1 MIEENKGGYITIAYN
16 FDMLVKWTRKVKAQE
31 NNMKL
36 KEAKEILKQNGY
48 LIEGSYKDIIH
59 QRLGEIR
66 QKRDDNNKANNS
78 KQIKLGKI
86 MSKVYNEVKEFIDDL
101 ADELVSDKITCDYD
115 KKHRKINIHV
125 EDKEYIMEMT
135 IWGEFRFKEQITV
148 GWKDWIDIFATD
160 GLEAISEYLDKA
172 FDYITKESV

>member
-1 MIEENKGGYITIAYN
+1 
-16 FDMLVKWTRKVKAQE
+16 
-31 NNMKL
+31 MKL
-36 KEAKEILKQNGY
+36 EEAKEILNKNGY

-59 QRLGEIR
+59 QKLGEIR
-66 QKRDDNNKANNS
+66 QKRADDES
-78 KQIKLGKI
+78 KYKGQQIQLGKI

-115 KKHRKINIHV
+115 KKHWKINIHV

-135 IWGEFRFKEQITV
+135 SWGEFRFKEHTTV
-148 GWKDWIDIFATD
+148 GFKDWNEVYSTD
-160 GLEAISEYLDKA
+160 YLESIPDLLDKI

>member
-1 MIEENKGGYITIAYN
+1 MN
-16 FDMLVKWTRKVKAQE
+16 LR
-31 NNMKL
+31 
-36 KEAKEILKQNGY
+36 EAKEILNKNGY

-59 QRLGEIR
+59 QKLGEIR
-66 QKRDDNNKANNS
+66 QKREDNDKAYNS

-115 KKHRKINIHV
+115 KKHWKINIHV

-135 IWGEFRFKEQITV
+135 SWGEFRFKEHTTV
-148 GWKDWIDIFATD
+148 GWKDWRDIYSTEY
-160 GLEAISEYLDKA
+160 LEAISDYLDKA
-172 FDYITKESV
+172 FDYITKEAV